1 MKTALS
7 HPKNM
12 EQRNAAV
19 SHQKTRGKK
28 LKNMHLSFNTTKT
41 KCYLCFNENI
51 EIASCKGDNL
61 LNKRSEL
68 NNKCRL

>member
-1 MKTALS
+1 MKTTLS

-41 KCYLCFNENI
+41 KCYLCFNENRNCFMQRRQFI
-51 EIASCKGDNL
+51 EQEV
-61 LNKRSEL
+61 RT
-68 NNKCRL
+68 